1 MTRRKH
7 PEDDLHIT
15 VAQYLGVERN
25 VALPDDAVWTTIEP
39 GGKRGK
45 REAGRLKSKGLKP
58 GLPDIIVLYRG
69 QLICFELK
77 APGGTLSKV
86 QKAMHTQLTL
96 AGAFVYPGVV
106 TRLEQVEG
114 FLRGAGVPLRA
125 TTGARAA

>member
-1 MTRRKH
+1 MIRRQH
-7 PEDDLHIT
+7 PEDDFHVT

-45 REAGRLKSKGLKP
+45 REAGRLKAKGLKP
-58 GLPDIIVLYRG
+58 GLPDIIVIYRG

-77 APGGTLSKV
+77 APGGALSKA
-86 QKAMHTQLTL
+86 QKAMHAQLVE
-96 AGAFVYPGVV
+96 AGALIHTVKRV
-106 TRLEQVEG
+106 EEAEG
-114 FLRGAGVPLRA
+114 FLRGAGVPLKA